1 MKIFLIY
8 NPHAGAGRA
17 KKLLPKVK
25 EKFASINID
34 LEVYVTEYP
43 SHGTEVTAGLD
54 FSEYDGIV
62 AGGGDGTLFEVINGY
77 FQNPSKKRIPI
88 GVLPVGTGNAFAK
101 DLDLDSSKWE
111 EAIEIISMNRP
122 RKVDVGKFT
131 TEGKVFYYLNILGLG
146 FVSDVTKTAL
156 KLKFFGNVAYLLGV
170 LYETIRLKSHK
181 LSINIDG
188 KKYER
193 DNIFVEISNTTYTS
207 NFLMAPTAEIDDG
220 ILDVT
225 LLAKCTRRQLL
236 KALPTVFTGEHV
248 NLDIVETFKAKK
260 IEIETNIPKVL
271 TPDGEV
277 LGSTPIKVECLKQAV
292 EVFGR

>member
-1 MKIFLIY
+1 MKLFIVY

-17 KKLLPKVK
+17 LKLLKNVK
-25 EKFASINID
+25 EKFSSLNIE
-34 LEVYVTEYP
+34 LEIYVTEYP
-43 SHGTEVTAGLD
+43 SHGTEVVAKLD
-54 FSEYDGIV
+54 FSKYDGIV
-62 AGGGDGTLFEVINGY
+62 AAGGDGTLFEVINGY
-77 FQNPSKKRIPI
+77 FQNQSNRPIPI

-101 DLDLDSSKWE
+101 DLDLDSTKWE

-131 TEGKVFYYLNILGLG
+131 TGDNVFYYLNILGLG

-156 KLKFFGNVAYLLGV
+156 KLKIFGNVAYLLGV

-181 LSINIDG
+181 LNITIDG
-188 KKYER
+188 QKFER
-193 DNIFVEISNTTYTS
+193 ENIFVEISNTRYTA
-207 NFLMAPTAEIDDG
+207 NFLMAPDAEIDDG
-220 ILDVT
+220 MLDVT

-248 NLDIVETFKAKK
+248 NLDIVETFKAKE
-260 IEIETNIPKVL
+260 IEVETNIPKVL

-277 LGSTPIKVECLKQAV
+277 LGTTPIKVECLKQAV
-292 EVFGR
+292 EIFGR